1 MEKILEN
8 YSDVGTCGTI
18 VYCKPAMDA
27 LYEDREYTKKL
38 SSDACLE
45 LFLKGMVVSMTGNLD
60 AGDDGPRQLAKPT
73 RAYFSPDGRLV
84 AIYVM
89 GSDAGDGVEMS
100 IAMPY

>member
-18 VYCKPAMDA
+18 VYTNPATEG

-38 SSDACLE
+38 SSDTCLE
-45 LFLKGMVVSMTGNLD
+45 LFLKGMVVSMTGNTA

-73 RAYFSPDGRLV
+73 RAYFAPDGRLV

-89 GSDAGDGVEMS
+89 CSNQGGNMEMGIS
-100 IAMPY
+100 IA